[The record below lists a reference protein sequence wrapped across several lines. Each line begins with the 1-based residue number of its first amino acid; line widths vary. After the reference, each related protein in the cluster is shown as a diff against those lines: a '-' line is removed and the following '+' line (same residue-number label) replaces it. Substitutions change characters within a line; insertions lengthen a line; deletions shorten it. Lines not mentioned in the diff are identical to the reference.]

1 MNLNSVNSNSN
12 PQEDIS
18 LVCAITHGLYKP
30 WIDILHKG
38 QVPTWLSLPLPN
50 HFEVIH
56 FHGKAGG
63 KVVTA
68 YDKIHERIR
77 WTNRWVATPLRWFD
91 EILGSPL
98 RNYIPRTKLSSR
110 LALVNPSVEIG
121 FIDIY
126 ATMKWKD
133 LAILNYFYTQTNA
146 NYLFMTTT
154 SSYLRPQE
162 LMSTV
167 ERLPRSNVYA
177 GAVAYS
183 GATFAAGNNR
193 LFSRD
198 VVKRILNARSNL
210 QCGIIEDLALG
221 NLCSRLGVDLIE
233 LSKMNISSEEE
244 LQFLT
249 DEDIEKEFHFRLTS
263 GTRNNRRDV
272 EIMWALH
279 NRVREI
285 DGF

>member
-1 MNLNSVNSNSN
+1 LNLNYIKGISHSHEDVSV
-12 PQEDIS
+12 
-18 LVCAITHGLYKP
+18 VCAITHGLYKP
-30 WIDILHKG
+30 WIDILHLG

-50 HFEVIH
+50 NFEVIH

-63 KVVTA
+63 KIVTA
-68 YDKIHERIR
+68 YDKLHERIR
-77 WTNRWVATPLRWFD
+77 WTNRWVAAPLRWFD
-91 EILGSPL
+91 EVLGYPL
-98 RNYIPRTKLSSR
+98 RRYIPRTKISTS
-110 LALVNPSVEIG
+110 LALGNPSVEIG
-121 FIDIY
+121 FMDIY

-133 LAILNYFYTQTNA
+133 LAILNYFYTQTDA

-154 SSYLRPQE
+154 SSYLRPYV
-162 LMSTV
+162 LMSIV
-167 ERLPRSNVYA
+167 EELPRSNVYA

-198 VVKRILNARSNL
+198 VVEQILNARSSL

-221 NLCSRLGVDLIE
+221 NLCSQLGVDLIE
-233 LSKMNISSEEE
+233 LSKRNISSEEE

-249 DEDIEKEFHFRLTS
+249 DEDIGKEFHFRLTS
-263 GTRNNRRDV
+263 GTRNNRQDV
-272 EIMWALH
+272 EIMRALH
-279 NRVREI
+279 NRVGKI